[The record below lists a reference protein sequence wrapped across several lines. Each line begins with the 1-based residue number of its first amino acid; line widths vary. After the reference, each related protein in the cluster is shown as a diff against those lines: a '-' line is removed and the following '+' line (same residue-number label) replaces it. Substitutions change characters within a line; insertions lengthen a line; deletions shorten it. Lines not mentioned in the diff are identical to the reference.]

1 MDQISAQLDKLTDAM
16 LASAEE
22 GTPAVFAR
30 RARQLEVD
38 LAAAQA
44 KLQAAELDLAG
55 AARTDIAG
63 ADAAW
68 RALAD
73 GVEAQEIEPRLQ
85 ARQLVADTF
94 ERIVVYARGVN
105 PDPNAS
111 ERDYKIDLVL
121 IARGGV
127 ARLLTVDRQGN
138 WIAGE
143 QSSELET

>member
-1 MDQISAQLDKLTDAM
+1 VDKIGAQLDKVTDAM
-16 LASAEE
+16 LASADE
-22 GTPAVFAR
+22 GVPAVFAR
-30 RARQLEVD
+30 RARQLEIE
-38 LAAAQA
+38 LNAAQVR
-44 KLQAAELDLAG
+44 LQAAELDLAG
-55 AARTDIAG
+55 AARMDISG

-68 RALAD
+68 RALAA

-105 PDPNAS
+105 PDPDAS
-111 ERDYKIDLVL
+111 GRDYKIDLVL
-121 IARGGV
+121 IARGGM

-143 QSSELET
+143 HAQAL

>member
-1 MDQISAQLDKLTDAM
+1 M
-16 LASAEE
+16 
-22 GTPAVFAR
+22 
-30 RARQLEVD
+30 
-38 LAAAQA
+38 
-44 KLQAAELDLAG
+44 QAAELDLAG
-55 AARTDIAG
+55 AARRDISG

-68 RALAD
+68 RELAA

-105 PDPNAS
+105 QDQDAL

-127 ARLLTVDRQGN
+127 SRLLTVDRHGN

-143 QSSELET
+143 QSIPRTGASARLRGEFKRAALP

>member
-1 MDQISAQLDKLTDAM
+1 M
-16 LASAEE
+16 
-22 GTPAVFAR
+22 
-30 RARQLEVD
+30 
-38 LAAAQA
+38 
-44 KLQAAELDLAG
+44 AG
-55 AARTDIAG
+55 AARTDISG

-68 RALAD
+68 RALAA

-127 ARLLTVDRQGN
+127 ARMLSVDRQGTLIN
-138 WIAGE
+138 AE
-143 QSSELET
+143 QSSLN

>member
-16 LASAEE
+16 LASADE

-55 AARTDIAG
+55 AARTDISG

-68 RALAD
+68 RALAA

-85 ARQLVADTF
+85 A
-94 ERIVVYARGVN
+94 
-105 PDPNAS
+105 
-111 ERDYKIDLVL
+111 
-121 IARGGV
+121 
-127 ARLLTVDRQGN
+127 
-138 WIAGE
+138 
-143 QSSELET
+143 